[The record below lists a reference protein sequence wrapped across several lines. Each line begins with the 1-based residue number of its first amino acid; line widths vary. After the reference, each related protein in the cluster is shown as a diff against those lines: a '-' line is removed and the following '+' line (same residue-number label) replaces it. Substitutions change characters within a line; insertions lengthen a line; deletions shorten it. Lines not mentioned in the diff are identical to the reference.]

1 MGMAQVVVERG
12 QRVSPRLLLSV
23 GLLTAIAPFSIDMYL
38 PAFQAIAV
46 DLGTTTARVGQTLTT
61 FFAGIA
67 IGQLLYGP
75 LLDRFGRKRPLQI
88 GLVIYILSCLACA
101 WALTVD
107 QLMMARGL
115 MALGGCAGMVASRAV
130 VRDSVPPAMTA
141 RVFSMLMLVTGLAPM
156 VAPTIGGFLLQ
167 EAGWRSIFH
176 VLAMIGGVML
186 VATAT
191 LPATVR
197 GADPSVS
204 LRPKAVLGTYWSVLR
219 NGFFL
224 RHAVGGAAAL
234 AIMFA
239 YIAGSPFVFMEL
251 YGLSAVT
258 YGQVFGANA
267 LALTLGGQ
275 LNAYCLR
282 TRSAASMLRISVVAV
297 ALAVTLLLVAVLS
310 MGSLPLW
317 LFGGL
322 LALVLFSMGLL
333 PPNATALALMPFEKQ
348 AGSASALLGAIQMAM
363 GVLATLVVSAL
374 HATTAIPMVATM
386 AGCAAVAVGVLLF
399 RKAPS
404 ADLALGR

>member
-12 QRVSPRLLLSV
+12 QRVSPRLLLSM

-130 VRDSVPPAMTA
+130 VRDSVPPAMIA

-374 HATTAIPMVATM
+374 HAITAIPMVATM
-386 AGCAAVAVGVLLF
+386 AGCTAVAVGVLLF